1 MRTSANIIRTNGGDS
16 AEQSCGHGS
25 AAGRIVGTRSSRR
38 CEQFVSRRSRMT
50 VAARVSTANALFF
63 RASRTGGH
71 LVRVNR
77 VKDDSEIR
85 CFAGHG

>member
-1 MRTSANIIRTNGGDS
+1 MRTSTNIIRTNGGDS

-38 CEQFVSRRSRMT
+38 CEQFVSRRSRMS
-50 VAARVSTANALFF
+50 VAARESTANALFF

-71 LVRVNR
+71 LVRGPR
-77 VKDDSEIR
+77 AKDGPDLG
-85 CFAGHG
+85 CFEGQG

>member
-1 MRTSANIIRTNGGDS
+1 MRASANIIRTNGGDS

-71 LVRVNR
+71 LVRGPR
-77 VKDDSEIR
+77 AKDGSDLG
-85 CFAGHG
+85 CFEGQG